1 MCCSNLIVNIGDKY
15 SEFTS
20 LGQMQMNFVT
30 TGLKCATT
38 WFEQFLQAATNS
50 HNFSP
55 ILIVTGVFGPIATF
69 YLARH
74 NGNTAML
81 RDTMVI
87 EAIILL
93 YTLAV
98 IQMVIQMVMARNGDV
113 PVARA
118 PRFNGPFQS
127 RRRGLNP
134 IFQTFQS
141 DVSDISIRSPA
152 HNAIWWNPI
161 PKYGRPV
168 VIIRNISSQPPL
180 LVHNAHRVNGWLTMQ
195 SQGGISGRIRWLGA
209 GADNWSSRKKSFPI
223 DLLGWARAS
232 LKRGRTTGG
241 VWCLHSLLV
250 LRWTCHFYISRC
262 WPKYRLTPLF
272 VLSPKKYCL
281 AVRVTGTILFSNNKT
296 DITHTSILS
305 FIRNK

>member
-50 HNFSP
+50 HNYSP
-55 ILIVTGVFGPIATF
+55 ILIVTGVFGPIGTF
-69 YLARH
+69 YPVCH
-74 NGNTAML
+74 NGNTAMH
-81 RDTMVI
+81 RDTLVM
-87 EAIILL
+87 EAIIHLD
-93 YTLAV
+93 TL
-98 IQMVIQMVMARNGDV
+98 VIQMVMARNGDV

-161 PKYGRPV
+161 PKYGRRRHNQEYQLPTAV
-168 VIIRNISSQPPL
+168 TRSQRPP
-180 LVHNAHRVNGWLTMQ
+180 
-195 SQGGISGRIRWLGA
+195 S
-209 GADNWSSRKKSFPI
+209 
-223 DLLGWARAS
+223 
-232 LKRGRTTGG
+232 
-241 VWCLHSLLV
+241 
-250 LRWTCHFYISRC
+250 
-262 WPKYRLTPLF
+262 
-272 VLSPKKYCL
+272 
-281 AVRVTGTILFSNNKT
+281 
-296 DITHTSILS
+296 
-305 FIRNK
+305 

>member
-1 MCCSNLIVNIGDKY
+1 MCCSNLIVNIGDKH

-50 HNFSP
+50 HNYSP

-69 YLARH
+69 YPVCH
-74 NGNTAML
+74 KGNTAMH

-87 EAIILL
+87 EAIIHLD
-93 YTLAV
+93 TLV

-118 PRFNGPFQS
+118 TRFNGPFQS

-161 PKYGRPV
+161 PKYGRRRHNQEYQLPTAV
-168 VIIRNISSQPPL
+168 TRSQRPSS
-180 LVHNAHRVNGWLTMQ
+180 
-195 SQGGISGRIRWLGA
+195 
-209 GADNWSSRKKSFPI
+209 
-223 DLLGWARAS
+223 
-232 LKRGRTTGG
+232 
-241 VWCLHSLLV
+241 
-250 LRWTCHFYISRC
+250 
-262 WPKYRLTPLF
+262 
-272 VLSPKKYCL
+272 
-281 AVRVTGTILFSNNKT
+281 
-296 DITHTSILS
+296 
-305 FIRNK
+305 

>member
-1 MCCSNLIVNIGDKY
+1 MCCSNLIVNIGDKH

-50 HNFSP
+50 HNYSP

-74 NGNTAML
+74 NGNTAIL

-93 YTLAV
+93 DTLV
-98 IQMVIQMVMARNGDV
+98 VIQMVMARNGDV

-127 RRRGLNP
+127 SRRGLNP

-161 PKYGRPV
+161 PKYGRRRHNQEYQLPTAV
-168 VIIRNISSQPPL
+168 TRSQRPP
-180 LVHNAHRVNGWLTMQ
+180 
-195 SQGGISGRIRWLGA
+195 S
-209 GADNWSSRKKSFPI
+209 
-223 DLLGWARAS
+223 
-232 LKRGRTTGG
+232 
-241 VWCLHSLLV
+241 
-250 LRWTCHFYISRC
+250 
-262 WPKYRLTPLF
+262 
-272 VLSPKKYCL
+272 
-281 AVRVTGTILFSNNKT
+281 
-296 DITHTSILS
+296 
-305 FIRNK
+305 

>member
-1 MCCSNLIVNIGDKY
+1 M
-15 SEFTS
+15 
-20 LGQMQMNFVT
+20 
-30 TGLKCATT
+30 
-38 WFEQFLQAATNS
+38 QAATNS
-50 HNFSP
+50 HNYSP

-74 NGNTAML
+74 NGNTAIL

-93 YTLAV
+93 DTLV
-98 IQMVIQMVMARNGDV
+98 VIQMVMARNGDV

-161 PKYGRPV
+161 PKYGRRRHNQEYQLPTAV
-168 VIIRNISSQPPL
+168 TRSQRPP
-180 LVHNAHRVNGWLTMQ
+180 
-195 SQGGISGRIRWLGA
+195 S
-209 GADNWSSRKKSFPI
+209 
-223 DLLGWARAS
+223 
-232 LKRGRTTGG
+232 
-241 VWCLHSLLV
+241 
-250 LRWTCHFYISRC
+250 
-262 WPKYRLTPLF
+262 
-272 VLSPKKYCL
+272 
-281 AVRVTGTILFSNNKT
+281 
-296 DITHTSILS
+296 
-305 FIRNK
+305 

>member
-1 MCCSNLIVNIGDKY
+1 MCCSNLIVNIDDKY

-50 HNFSP
+50 HNYSP

-93 YTLAV
+93 DTL
-98 IQMVIQMVMARNGDV
+98 VIQMVMARNGDV

-118 PRFNGPFQS
+118 TRFNGPFQS

-141 DVSDISIRSPA
+141 DVSDISIRSPG
-152 HNAIWWNPI
+152 HLCYNAIWWNPI
-161 PKYGRPV
+161 PKYGRRRHNQEYQLPTAV
-168 VIIRNISSQPPL
+168 TRSQRPP
-180 LVHNAHRVNGWLTMQ
+180 
-195 SQGGISGRIRWLGA
+195 S
-209 GADNWSSRKKSFPI
+209 
-223 DLLGWARAS
+223 
-232 LKRGRTTGG
+232 
-241 VWCLHSLLV
+241 
-250 LRWTCHFYISRC
+250 
-262 WPKYRLTPLF
+262 
-272 VLSPKKYCL
+272 
-281 AVRVTGTILFSNNKT
+281 
-296 DITHTSILS
+296 
-305 FIRNK
+305 

>member
-50 HNFSP
+50 HNYSP

-69 YLARH
+69 YPVRH
-74 NGNTAML
+74 NGNTTIH

-87 EAIILL
+87 EAIIHLD
-93 YTLAV
+93 TL
-98 IQMVIQMVMARNGDV
+98 VIQMVMARNGDV

-118 PRFNGPFQS
+118 TRFNGPFQS

-141 DVSDISIRSPA
+141 DISDISIRSPA

-161 PKYGRPV
+161 PKYGR
-168 VIIRNISSQPPL
+168 RR
-180 LVHNAHRVNGWLTMQ
+180 HNQEYQLPNRRYSFTTTTELM
-195 SQGGISGRIRWLGA
+195 GG
-209 GADNWSSRKKSFPI
+209 
-223 DLLGWARAS
+223 
-232 LKRGRTTGG
+232 
-241 VWCLHSLLV
+241 
-250 LRWTCHFYISRC
+250 
-262 WPKYRLTPLF
+262 
-272 VLSPKKYCL
+272 
-281 AVRVTGTILFSNNKT
+281 
-296 DITHTSILS
+296 
-305 FIRNK
+305 

>member
-1 MCCSNLIVNIGDKY
+1 MCCSNLIVNIGDKH

-50 HNFSP
+50 HNYSP

-69 YLARH
+69 YLACH

-87 EAIILL
+87 KAIVHLDTMVIEAIILL
-93 YTLAV
+93 DTLAIEAIILLDTLV
-98 IQMVIQMVMARNGDV
+98 VIQMVMARNGDV

-152 HNAIWWNPI
+152 HLCYNAIWWNPI
-161 PKYGRPV
+161 PKYGRRRHNQEYQLPTAV
-168 VIIRNISSQPPL
+168 TRSQRPP
-180 LVHNAHRVNGWLTMQ
+180 
-195 SQGGISGRIRWLGA
+195 S
-209 GADNWSSRKKSFPI
+209 
-223 DLLGWARAS
+223 
-232 LKRGRTTGG
+232 
-241 VWCLHSLLV
+241 
-250 LRWTCHFYISRC
+250 
-262 WPKYRLTPLF
+262 
-272 VLSPKKYCL
+272 
-281 AVRVTGTILFSNNKT
+281 
-296 DITHTSILS
+296 
-305 FIRNK
+305 